1 MCEIVKE
8 TSLLSRLSLINSKV
22 CIFLIV
28 RNEGHIIERCLD
40 STLPVADAVC
50 ITDTGST
57 DDTVEKIE
65 SWLVRNNVPG
75 KVCSSEFISFSHAR
89 TASFNNVVTFLQDR
103 EEDLNHWYGFSIDA
117 DHTVKTTFKDKNE
130 LFFHRAAGYAIR
142 MTDGNTEYPLERIF
156 SLRYK
161 WHCVR
166 RAHEVW
172 EVIPGPNDN
181 IKQGDA
187 IINPI
192 IRAFPING
200 IYVWD
205 VNDGGNHADKYEREY
220 KLLMQDLE
228 EMPNDA
234 RTNFYLGRTCYFTG
248 KYKESIKFHKT
259 VVANTHWSEEKYY
272 SLYEIGMC
280 YHKLEDDRQLIYF
293 QQAHVTNPR
302 RPEAVYYLNKYYNNK
317 KLFAMVRT
325 LPPVTN
331 LIKDYDPTILF
342 LDKNLYNLALF
353 ERHISSY
360 YLSNIEEGRVLGEQ
374 LLLHKDVHS
383 AYTNTVNT
391 NMLFYLKPLLT
402 FVDGYHIHNLSNQ
415 IKHLT
420 PSKFHSFNP
429 SICTYE
435 DGFLVNVRF
444 SNYELIDGRY
454 EIDGGGAII
463 TRNWLLKLTNDYK
476 IIWNKELIA
485 APPTHPKQLTVG
497 MEDVRIAI
505 AGGKLHLT
513 WTSQDYHPISGPQI
527 SYTNFP
533 LESVEKEYVLQ
544 IVNPKPLDSP
554 ESAPNEKNW
563 IPFVKDDTLTYIYKY
578 GPYTLLNE
586 QFEIISKTELN
597 ANLSSLRGSSSVVD
611 IGGGQRLSVVH
622 NMIWKENKRYY
633 LHRFVL
639 FDNDKPIKVSHMWY
653 INMLGIEYVSGMAF
667 KDNKLHITCSIND
680 GMALILQLNLASVLK
695 YIAANSISC

>member
-1 MCEIVKE
+1 ME
-8 TSLLSRLSLINSKV
+8 LSLNRVSLTHNKV

-28 RNEGHIIERCLD
+28 RNEAHIIERCLD
-40 STLPVADAVC
+40 STLPIADAVC

-57 DDTVEKIE
+57 DDTKEKIE
-65 SWLVRNNVPG
+65 SWLQRNNIPG
-75 KVCSSEFISFSHAR
+75 KVCSSEFISFSYAR
-89 TASFNNVVTFLQDR
+89 TKSFDNMVEFLQDR
-103 EEDLNHWYGFSIDA
+103 GEDLREWCGFSIDA
-117 DHTVKTTFKDKNE
+117 DHTVKTDFKNKQE
-130 LFFHRAAGYAIR
+130 LFLVRAAGYAIR

-172 EVIPGPNDN
+172 EVIPGPEDN
-181 IKQGDA
+181 IKQGNS

-192 IRAFPING
+192 IRAFPIKG
-200 IYVWD
+200 VYIWD
-205 VNDGGNHADKYEREY
+205 INDGGNHADKYEREY
-220 KLLMQDLE
+220 KLLMEDLA

-259 VVANTHWSEEKYY
+259 VVANTNWSEEKYY

-280 YHKLEDDRQLIYF
+280 YHKLEDDRQLVFF
-293 QQAHVTNPR
+293 QSAHATNPR
-302 RPEAVYYLNKYYNNK
+302 RPEAVYYLNKYYNGK
-317 KLFAMVRT
+317 KMFSAVRT
-325 LPPVTN
+325 LPLPKD
-331 LIKDYDPTILF
+331 LIKDFDPNILF
-342 LDKNLYNLALF
+342 LDKNLYNLAVF

-360 YLSNIEEGRVLGEQ
+360 YLADMETGRILGEQ
-374 LLLHKDVHS
+374 LLLNKNLYE
-383 AYTNTVNT
+383 AYVNTVNT

-402 FVDGYHIHNLSNQ
+402 FVDGYNIHNLSEQ
-415 IKHLT
+415 IAHIT
-420 PSKFHSFNP
+420 PHKFHSFNP
-429 SICTYE
+429 SICNYQ

-463 TRNWLLKLTNDYK
+463 TRNWLLKLTSDLK
-476 IIWNKELIA
+476 IIWSKELVA
-485 APPTHPKQLTVG
+485 APATHPKQLTVG

-505 AGGKLHLT
+505 CGDKLHLT
-513 WTSQDYHPISGPQI
+513 WTSQDYHPIPGPQI
-527 SYTNFP
+527 SYTSFP
-533 LESVEKEYVLQ
+533 LEVVEKEYLLQ
-544 IVNPKPLDSP
+544 ITNPQPLTSP

-563 IPFVKDDTLTYIYKY
+563 IPYVKDDTLNYIYKY
-578 GPYTLLNE
+578 GPYTLLDDK
-586 QFEIISKTELN
+586 FEVITKTELN

-611 IGGGQRLSVVH
+611 IGGGKRLSVVH

-639 FDNDKPIKVSHMWY
+639 FENDKPSKVSHMFY
-653 INMLGIEYVSGMAF
+653 LTTLGIEYVSGMAY
-667 KDNKLHITCSIND
+667 KDNKLYITCSIND
-680 GMALILQLNLASVLK
+680 GVALLLQLNVPSVLK
-695 YIAANSISC
+695 FVEKYSTNC